1 MKKVKR
7 ESFLQVEKS
16 ELDRDL
22 LFYNRLDDGQKTVL
36 IKEDDRAML
45 AIYSNN
51 EAYKSLKQL
60 DVACSEDCRMARYG
74 LLSTKEPLDFS
85 ETTAQFK
92 ELKQQPISSALPI

>member
-1 MKKVKR
+1 VKVRKSSIKKVRR
-7 ESFLQVEKS
+7 ESSLQVEKS

-45 AIYSNN
+45 AIYSDN

-60 DVACSEDCRMARYG
+60 E
-74 LLSTKEPLDFS
+74 
-85 ETTAQFK
+85 
-92 ELKQQPISSALPI
+92 